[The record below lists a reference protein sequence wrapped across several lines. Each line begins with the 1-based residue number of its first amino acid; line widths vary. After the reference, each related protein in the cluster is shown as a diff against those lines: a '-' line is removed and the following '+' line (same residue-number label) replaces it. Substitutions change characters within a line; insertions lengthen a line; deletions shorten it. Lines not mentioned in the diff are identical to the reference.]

1 MESVEEEQEIA
12 SFHLIKQIARMTAY
26 KVNDATDWQDA
37 VDTLNGLI
45 RSAKRINRM
54 KGPKAS

>member
-12 SFHLIKQIARMTAY
+12 SFHLMKQIARMTVY

-45 RSAKRINRM
+45 RLAKRINRM